1 MCWLE
6 LFCKTHKATTKV
18 TSKNNDQKNAPQKL
32 PRNSPETPQKEAM
45 MRRILLSLVLL
56 ASLSTSFS
64 QTNNQINPTTGLS
77 DAADIALESAREAA
91 QEALNT
97 YREHYL
103 NLPLWQDAQFF
114 GRQAEELAP
123 GHPEPLRFLA
133 EIYTITRW
141 YAPAWETWN
150 GYIFAGGTLDATS
163 LAYIA
168 EAGNQLAYDYY
179 QRDDFAT
186 ALDFYLQVISL
197 VPGSIEAHVWAGQIY
212 LDLEQP
218 QQAIPYWQ
226 QVVSLNP
233 NDLRAAY
240 FLDLASDQAAF
251 GIDAVN
257 AFRRGVQDYEQ
268 GNLENAGER
277 FAAAAALNGDYAEAW
292 AWLGRTAFETG
303 DFAGAAVAY
312 ERANSIEPAN
322 STYSYFLQ
330 ESRNRR

>member
-1 MCWLE
+1 MT
-6 LFCKTHKATTKV
+6 LF
-18 TSKNNDQKNAPQKL
+18 
-32 PRNSPETPQKEAM
+32 QKEAF
-45 MRRILLSLVLL
+45 MRRTLFLLVLF
-56 ASLSTSFS
+56 ASVSISFS
-64 QTNNQINPTTGLS
+64 QINNQANPASGLS
-77 DAADIALESAREAA
+77 DAADIALESARGAA
-91 QEALNT
+91 QDALNT
-97 YREHYL
+97 YSEHYL

-150 GYIFAGGTLDATS
+150 AYILAGGVLDATS
-163 LAYIA
+163 LTYIA
-168 EAGNQLAYDYY
+168 EAGNRLAYDYY
-179 QRDDFAT
+179 QREDLAT
-186 ALDFYLQVISL
+186 ALDFYQQVISI
-197 VPGSIEAHVWAGQIY
+197 VPGSIEAYVWAGQIY

-218 QQAIPYWQ
+218 QQALPYWQ
-226 QVVSLNP
+226 QVVNLNP

-240 FLDLASDQAAF
+240 FLALASDQATF

-268 GNLENAGER
+268 GNLESAGER

-312 ERANSIEPAN
+312 EQASTIEPDN

>member
-1 MCWLE
+1 
-6 LFCKTHKATTKV
+6 
-18 TSKNNDQKNAPQKL
+18 
-32 PRNSPETPQKEAM
+32 
-45 MRRILLSLVLL
+45 MRRTLLLLVLL
-56 ASLSTSFS
+56 ASLSVSFS
-64 QTNNQINPTTGLS
+64 QVNPATGLS
-77 DAADIALESAREAA
+77 DAAEIALESAREAA
-91 QEALNT
+91 QEALAT
-97 YREHYL
+97 YNDHYL

-150 GYIFAGGTLDATS
+150 AYIIAGGLLDATS

-168 EAGNQLAYDYY
+168 EAGNKLAYDYY
-179 QRDDFAT
+179 QREDLAT
-186 ALDFYLQVISL
+186 ALDFYQQVISI
-197 VPGSIEAHVWAGQIY
+197 VPGSIEAYVWAGQIY

-226 QVVSLNP
+226 QVVNLNP

-240 FLDLASDQAAF
+240 FLELASDQAAF
-251 GIDAVN
+251 GTDAVQ

-268 GNLENAGER
+268 GNLESASER
-277 FAAAAALNGDYAEAW
+277 FAAAAALNGDYAQAW

-312 ERANSIEPAN
+312 QQASTLEPDN

>member
-1 MCWLE
+1 
-6 LFCKTHKATTKV
+6 
-18 TSKNNDQKNAPQKL
+18 
-32 PRNSPETPQKEAM
+32 